1 MSLAMVLVEYPAASA
16 NSMRERIE
24 MSICLFPFFIVFLL
38 VSSAGIGGVGNNI
51 RFSQGELNATGCPH
65 GGIRKE
71 ELIDIMTYSVIC
83 LMAELM
89 QPPTDKADSMQ
100 LDRTTK

>member
-24 MSICLFPFFIVFLL
+24 MSMCLFPFFIVFLL
-38 VSSAGIGGVGNNI
+38 VSFAGIGGVGNNI
-51 RFSQGELNATGCPH
+51 RFSHGELNATGCPH

-71 ELIDIMTYSVIC
+71 ESMYTTDYRVVC
-83 LMAELM
+83 FKAELM
-89 QPPTDKADSMQ
+89 QPLWIRQIQCNQAE
-100 LDRTTK
+100 

>member
-1 MSLAMVLVEYPAASA
+1 
-16 NSMRERIE
+16 MRERIE
-24 MSICLFPFFIVFLL
+24 MSMCLFPFFIVFLL
-38 VSSAGIGGVGNNI
+38 VSFAGIGGVGNNI
-51 RFSQGELNATGCPH
+51 RFSHGELNATGCPH

>member
-1 MSLAMVLVEYPAASA
+1 MSLAIVLMECPAASA

-24 MSICLFPFFIVFLL
+24 MSMCLFPFFIVFLL

-51 RFSQGELNATGCPH
+51 LFSQGELNATGCPH

-71 ELIDIMTYSVIC
+71 ELNDIITYSVIC

-100 LDRTTK
+100 LDRSTK